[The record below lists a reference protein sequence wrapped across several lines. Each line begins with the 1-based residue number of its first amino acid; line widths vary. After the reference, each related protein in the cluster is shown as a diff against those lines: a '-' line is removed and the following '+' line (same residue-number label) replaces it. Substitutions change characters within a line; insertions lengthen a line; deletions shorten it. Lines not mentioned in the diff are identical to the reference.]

1 MALIGHQWDKWW
13 FNHIQSLDLG
23 HPIPTTNHNKPTCGR
38 IFIPKLGGSP
48 TASWVHVP
56 LSSRDIPPGNHLI
69 VLMVSAKHKDLR
81 RRARR
86 WKLPGEI
93 WWLVQVSIDA
103 GNRLQKTGD
112 EMLMYLI
119 FRQSWPISLGHLS
132 WHVGDIPIL
141 IHSKMINPIQ
151 PDWWWM

>member
-1 MALIGHQWDKWW
+1 MRQMM
-13 FNHIQSLDLG
+13 IQSYSIIG
-23 HPIPTTNHNKPTCGR
+23 FGAPNSNNKPTCGR
-38 IFIPKLGGSP
+38 IFIQNWGKVL
-48 TASWVHVP
+48 ASWVHVP
-56 LSSRDIPPGNHLI
+56 PSSRDIQKGPGNHLI

-93 WWLVQVSIDA
+93 WWLVQVYSIDA

-151 PDWWWM
+151 PD